1 MKYSAKRNYLHP
13 VLRPFSD
20 DYPDGNLRT
29 QITSTDIANEVLNV
43 AMAFEVS
50 EASIREQI
58 RSGQAVCVAMLYC
71 GATLYREMLFAG
83 QGNLSVS
90 ASIPIDILRGEV
102 QLHPAIIAWDII
114 SHPTDTAHSEYNSA
128 PISIKQWHPL
138 AVDQMWRFQVN
149 PNLRPTKG
157 IFNLENDDDLPN
169 GIFDI
174 KADIASRYVNITANP
189 GTMSK
194 FKALSNNESHT
205 LPTIYMSALVMALA
219 EIKTIGDDSVEHDD
233 GWVKCIKNNLKRLGI
248 DIGDQ
253 DQQGTHTLFKAA
265 QLLLNNPFDVFL
277 TTANQEISYNNDEE
291 DDS

>member
-1 MKYSAKRNYLHP
+1 MMKYSAKRNYLHP

-29 QITSTDIANEVLNV
+29 QVTRTDIVDGILNV

-58 RSGQAVCVAMLYC
+58 RSGQAMCVAMLYC
-71 GATLYREMLFAG
+71 GATLHREMLFAG
-83 QGNLSVS
+83 QGSLSVS
-90 ASIPIDILRGEV
+90 ASISVDILRGEV
-102 QLHPAIIAWDII
+102 QLHPAIIAGDII
-114 SHPTDTAHSEYNSA
+114 SHPTDTAHSEYNA
-128 PISIKQWHPL
+128 ALLSIKKWHPL
-138 AVDQMWRFQVN
+138 AVDQTWRFQVN

-157 IFNLENDDDLPN
+157 IFNLENDSDLPN

-174 KADIASRYVNITANP
+174 KVDIANRYVNITANP

-205 LPTIYMSALVMALA
+205 LPTVYMSALVMALA
-219 EIKTIGDDSVEHDD
+219 EIKTGGDDSAEHDD
-233 GWVKCIKNNLKRLGI
+233 GWVKCIKNNLKRLDI
-248 DIGDQ
+248 DIVDQ
-253 DQQGTHTLFKAA
+253 DQQRTHTLFKAA

-277 TTANQEISYNNDEE
+277 TTANQETSINDEE
-291 DDS
+291 DDL

>member
-1 MKYSAKRNYLHP
+1 MMKYSAKRNYLHP

-29 QITSTDIANEVLNV
+29 QITRTDIVGGVLNV

-50 EASIREQI
+50 EESIQEKI

-71 GATLYREMLFAG
+71 GATLYREMLCAG
-83 QGNLSVS
+83 QRSLSVS
-90 ASIPIDILRGEV
+90 ASIPIDTLRGDVE
-102 QLHPAIIAWDII
+102 LHPAIIAGDII
-114 SHPTDTAHSEYNSA
+114 SHPTDTAHSEYNSTL
-128 PISIKQWHPL
+128 ISIKKWHPL

-157 IFNLENDDDLPN
+157 IFNLENNDDLPN

-174 KADIASRYVNITANP
+174 KADIANRYVNITANSS
-189 GTMSK
+189 TMSK

-205 LPTIYMSALVMALA
+205 LPTIYMSALVTALA
-219 EIKTIGDDSVEHDD
+219 EIKTVDDDSLEHDD
-233 GWVKCIKNNLKRLGI
+233 GWVKCIKNNMKQRDI
-248 DIGDQ
+248 NIGDQ

-265 QLLLNNPFDVFL
+265 QLLFNNPFDIFI
-277 TTANQEISYNNDEE
+277 TTANQEASYNDEG
-291 DDS
+291 DDF